1 MAWNGSLGDAAQGQ
15 TVLGQEVISVCDP
28 QQPVSV
34 DAALVT
40 LERAL
45 DALNAADVASMPAS
59 VRAQALR
66 VGLCA
71 AAVRNYSMYCHRQVS
86 CG

>member
-40 LERAL
+40 LERAPGCAECRRCGV
-45 DALNAADVASMPAS
+45 DASLGAGAGVTGAGA
-59 VRAQALR
+59 
-66 VGLCA
+66 G
-71 AAVRNYSMYCHRQVS
+71 
-86 CG
+86 